1 MLRHGFCTAAW
12 VSTLG
17 AAQICHIMTLLGHIP
32 TTLTAFFALCIINCL
47 KKQVSKTKSHQ
58 WQSVVLRTHLKSYQ
72 IFEILSCECRLLT
85 DSFCCST
92 FLWSIFHGPF
102 IRSREL
108 GWFICCNILMR
119 LNILVLLVTQV
130 VLRCMNLKY
139 KISTRTKLYTTLSVK
154 SVKRFY
160 MNFRKKH
167 PWRTE
172 TLSIN

>member
-1 MLRHGFCTAAW
+1 MHSSLSIYTWC
-12 VSTLG
+12 STDMPHNDLVG
-17 AAQICHIMTLLGHIP
+17 SYSDHTHSIFRPVHHKLP
-32 TTLTAFFALCIINCL
+32 
-47 KKQVSKTKSHQ
+47 KKQVSKTISHK

-167 PWRTE
+167 P
-172 TLSIN
+172 